1 MANYIISLD
10 SSTHANAGAAELAIT
25 NAGLSITKTYSFPLT
40 YGVYSLPN
48 TLG

>member
-25 NAGLSITKTYSFPLT
+25 NAGLAITKTYPLRM
-40 YGVYSLPN
+40 VLHN
-48 TLG
+48 LLH